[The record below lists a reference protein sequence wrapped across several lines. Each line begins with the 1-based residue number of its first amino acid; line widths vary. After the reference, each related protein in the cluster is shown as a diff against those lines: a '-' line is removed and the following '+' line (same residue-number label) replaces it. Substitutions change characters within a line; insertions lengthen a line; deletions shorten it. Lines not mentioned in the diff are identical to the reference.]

1 MKQLT
6 IDVGGTFTD
15 CLVME
20 ESGELRKFKASSTPD
35 DLARGLFD
43 ALDKAAGAHGEDLEQ
58 FLADVELIVH
68 GTTLGINILLTG
80 QGAQVGL
87 ITTKG
92 FRDVIEIR
100 RGIKNLHG
108 SMFDQFIEPYRP
120 LVPRRRRL
128 GVSERTLYTG
138 EIIEPLDE
146 AGVRDAAKRLVDDG
160 CEAIAIG
167 FLHSYANSTNELR
180 AKEIVSE
187 IDGIYVTASHEIIP
201 TWQEFE
207 RFSST
212 VVSAHIGPALTKYLT
227 ALEARLKE
235 RGFGGT
241 LLLMLANGLV
251 QVVDQCLDR
260 AIYLLGSG
268 PAAAPSAAVRIGTQ
282 HGHRDLLSF
291 DMGGTSLDVSVVRD
305 AEVPTTNE
313 AWVGEERVAI
323 KMVDVVSI
331 GAGGGSI
338 AWIDQLGLLRVGPMS
353 AGADPG
359 PAAYGQGNEPTVTD
373 ADLVLGYVP
382 ADYFLGGEI
391 ELDLDRARKAL
402 EPVGVAIG
410 LSVDETARAIFETV
424 NSIIADQITEVCT
437 KQGYDVRDFA
447 LVAGGGAGG
456 IHAAAIAERLSIPE
470 VIVPGSSALMSAF
483 GMFTMDLGQQYAR
496 TRFRDLDR
504 IDPGEVEQIY
514 DEMRSEAEAAF
525 AEIAVGEGALEFYQ
539 TVDMR
544 YTGQFHEVEI
554 ELPSEPVSQDSLDE
568 LVRRFNEQYEKLY
581 GYSLPEQPVEF
592 LTFYLK
598 VTRPRRRFELL
609 GTSAKPGDIEQ
620 ARRGTRSC
628 LLADERVN
636 VRVYDGDRLQPGH
649 RILGPALIDDTTTTV
664 FVGAGSTCQI
674 DPHGHLVISSSLQ
687 QVATAAA

>member
-35 DLARGLFD
+35 DLSQGLFN
-43 ALDKAAGAHGEDLEQ
+43 ALNKAAAADGQDLEQ

-68 GTTLGINILLTG
+68 GTTLGLNVLLTG
-80 QGAQVGL
+80 QGAKVGL

-120 LVPRRRRL
+120 LVPRHLRL
-128 GVSERTLYTG
+128 GVPERTLYTG

-146 AGVRDAAKRLVDDG
+146 AAVREAAKQLVDQG
-160 CEAIAIG
+160 CEAIAIC
-167 FLHSYANSTNELR
+167 FLHAYADPTNEIR

-187 IDGIYVTASHEIIP
+187 IDGIYVTTSHEIIP
-201 TWQEFE
+201 KWQEFE

-227 ALEARLKE
+227 ALEARLEE
-235 RGFGGT
+235 RGFQGS

-251 QVVDQCLDR
+251 QVVDQCVQR

-268 PAAAPSAAVRIGTQ
+268 PSAAPSAAVQIGTQ
-282 HGHRDLLSF
+282 HGHKNLLSF

-305 AEVPTTNE
+305 SEILTTNE

-338 AWIDQLGLLRVGPMS
+338 AWVDQLGLLRVGPMS

-359 PAAYGQGNEPTVTD
+359 PAAYGKGDKPTVTD

-391 ELDLDRARKAL
+391 DLDLERARKAL
-402 EPVGVAIG
+402 EPIGAAIG

-424 NSIIADQITEVCT
+424 NAMIADQITEVCT

-456 IHAAAIAERLSIPE
+456 VHAAAIAERLSIPE

-483 GMFTMDLGQQYAR
+483 GMFTMDLGQQYSR
-496 TRFRDLDR
+496 FRFRDLGH
-504 IDPGEVEQIY
+504 IDPGEVESIY
-514 DEMRSEAEAAF
+514 DDMRREAETAF
-525 AEIAVGEGALEFYQ
+525 AEIAVGEGGLEFRQ

-544 YTGQFHEVEI
+544 YAGQFHEVEI
-554 ELPSEPVSQDSLDE
+554 ELENGPVSEESIDE
-568 LVRRFNEQYEKLY
+568 LIQSFHEEYENLY
-581 GYSLPEQPVEF
+581 GYCLPRQPVEF

-598 VTRPRRRFELL
+598 ATRPRRRFDLRESSA
-609 GTSAKPGDIEQ
+609 TSGDAEKAI
-620 ARRGTRSC
+620 RSTRSC
-628 LLADERVN
+628 LVADERVD
-636 VRVYDGDRLQPGH
+636 VRVYDGDLLKPGH
-649 RILGPALIDDTTTTV
+649 RIDGPALIDDKTTTV
-664 FVGAGSTCQI
+664 FVIEGSSCEI
-674 DPHGHLVISSSLQ
+674 DPFGHLLIRSPLQ
-687 QVATAAA
+687 QAAIAAA